1 MVVRGMLLPKSVDER
16 GVPCQSEYMKSAA
29 ILVSSLLAVV
39 FVAGCTTWGS
49 KIPTG
54 PNRYA
59 PTNFQQ
65 VRILWEP
72 PAEQY
77 EEIGMVSVL
86 GGAAFITQETDML
99 RKLQKSAADL
109 GADAVIVM
117 REGATRA
124 SVVAGGGGASGTANA
139 YGASYGSGWGMG
151 GSSHDYPRNLG
162 RAIKYRNPAM
172 QLPPRGGR

>member
-1 MVVRGMLLPKSVDER
+1 MTARTAFLFLTATIALPLL
-16 GVPCQSEYMKSAA
+16 
-29 ILVSSLLAVV
+29 
-39 FVAGCTTWGS
+39 AGCTTWGS
-49 KIPTG
+49 KMPTG

-59 PTNFQQ
+59 PTSFQQ

-72 PAEQY
+72 PQEPY

-124 SVVAGGGGASGTANA
+124 SMVAGGGGASGVANA

-151 GSSHDYPRNLG
+151 GASHDYPRNLG
-162 RAIKYRNPAM
+162 RAIKYRNPALR
-172 QLPPRGGR
+172 LPPRSGR